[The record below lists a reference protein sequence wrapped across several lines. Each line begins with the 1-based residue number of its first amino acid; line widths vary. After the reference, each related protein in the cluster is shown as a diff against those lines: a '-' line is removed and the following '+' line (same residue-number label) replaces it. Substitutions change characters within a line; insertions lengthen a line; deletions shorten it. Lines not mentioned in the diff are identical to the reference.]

1 MSIKEEKVEIL
12 KKEEALK
19 LLKENCEA
27 YLEMNSQERSEG
39 LKINYL
45 LGLIKLSDNLK
56 IDDESF
62 IITFFDDILFKDL
75 NILKNRNLFSN
86 FISTFEKRKNQELFQ
101 KKLFALLK
109 EFGKEYN
116 LNSIY
121 FHQYLI
127 DISLYYIFTST
138 YVCEEKTKYI
148 EMIIDNDIKPFETQL
163 FKRIINKSEKL
174 IDNNKNKMHMLKCL
188 FNKFIDM
195 NKYKSCLILFM
206 KILDNVHGIYKNI
219 PKDIILELIKTTNN
233 KGFNHVIK
241 KTKEINDFL
250 IFNCLLLGN
259 LDERLF
265 ISEVDIDSFDTYLVN
280 LLNLL
285 ALKKDLNIDIFNKI
299 FNFYEKN
306 KYKNLNKVFYDVL
319 YYLSTYSYSNN
330 QQEFIFNCINIS
342 NTNIIYNKIIKN
354 HLFSLNKISSKL
366 RENQINNQNIEKF
379 FVENNISEKD
389 FNSNIHSLFSF
400 NNNLNN
406 TSFLN
411 HLNLFNY
418 IIESSFS
425 INKASENVIN
435 IHFYPKLLNKI
446 LILLNNLSL
455 ENSNKKLFEEILMFL
470 FNLISVLFNLY
481 FSENDLIFNED
492 YLIDSFVKIIEKSS
506 IDNKYLIIFPSLIN
520 IIKTIFFYEF
530 QNNNI
535 SSQSKIYNFIFNSLI
550 SNFSYNDSSCLNN
563 NQQNILIFKSIIIL
577 FADKNSS
584 KLQKKF
590 FSLDKLIDLVIKSNN
605 QKLIDSFLRFSE
617 ELSNYQE
624 KDNINLSQYSLNKYS
639 KFINDYI
646 NESFI
651 EIISEKFKE
660 SIMQK
665 RPNNIEYDE
674 NTYFI
679 INTISNIYNN
689 SCIKYKK
696 VTNDKL
702 KNFVELIDEFCRSKL
717 IIGVCDSLFV
727 SIERNESDMINIIK
741 NEDNI
746 LTKYYRLK
754 EAIDNLDYYI
764 YIKNNYFDKNI
775 QNNKISMCHYGIL
788 KSLSHLLSGY
798 LSNSIYIL
806 LNEENKDENKDKLE
820 ENLIYLLDYIKTK
833 ILLNETLNNTSYPVY
848 FINCIFSNKY
858 ILNYFII
865 YYSNYF
871 INQKAKEGE
880 QITLM
885 QEMYS
890 KNNAIL
896 NYIRQNPFFILFM
909 KDIINSFIEFDS
921 IFLVNKNSLIN
932 NKRNII
938 KVYEKKNAI
947 NSINKNEEK
956 SMSEYNENFKVMI
969 NSFFTKNFLD
979 ELFEKHYQLKSF
991 KNKQII
997 FLFLLDN
1004 SFLDIYFN
1012 LFGYLI
1018 NVDYTLIQVYSF
1030 IKIRALPIELNEK
1043 IIIFINKHFS
1053 LENFGN
1059 FIIGIINNGKIFK
1072 IFYKDKNIN
1081 TNYLYNL
1088 FSMTKNIIN
1097 NLIFHICEYKN
1108 INENLLSL
1116 FDKINEHI
1124 NSFLKINHNL
1134 ATLELY
1140 LFGKIINETL
1150 INLNQKLIQIENHNT
1165 EENSNLMN
1173 KISQINLIIDSL
1185 YSLIL
1190 PKFMKNIFIAFND
1203 IGNKNI
1209 NFEFFLDNAFFSFF
1223 ISLDI
1228 LSTIVDKK
1236 YYQILSSNIDSKL
1249 LNFFQEF
1256 QCFNKNNKYFV
1267 DLNYFNLFHEKYL
1280 ELRNDSF
1287 KKKFLEYLYLFSL
1300 FKGKQEEKNLKSVI
1314 IEFFGDYKDNKTK
1327 EDFIKYGYISC
1338 YFLSSIKKDSSSGNK
1353 NKNVPIINPGDFLI
1367 INYIGERFKDDEK
1380 SFQKNNTNISAKI

>member
-590 FSLDKLIDLVIKSNN
+590 FSLDKLNRFGHKIK
-605 QKLIDSFLRFSE
+605 
-617 ELSNYQE
+617 
-624 KDNINLSQYSLNKYS
+624 
-639 KFINDYI
+639 
-646 NESFI
+646 
-651 EIISEKFKE
+651 
-660 SIMQK
+660 
-665 RPNNIEYDE
+665 
-674 NTYFI
+674 
-679 INTISNIYNN
+679 
-689 SCIKYKK
+689 
-696 VTNDKL
+696 
-702 KNFVELIDEFCRSKL
+702 
-717 IIGVCDSLFV
+717 
-727 SIERNESDMINIIK
+727 
-741 NEDNI
+741 
-746 LTKYYRLK
+746 
-754 EAIDNLDYYI
+754 
-764 YIKNNYFDKNI
+764 
-775 QNNKISMCHYGIL
+775 
-788 KSLSHLLSGY
+788 
-798 LSNSIYIL
+798 
-806 LNEENKDENKDKLE
+806 
-820 ENLIYLLDYIKTK
+820 
-833 ILLNETLNNTSYPVY
+833 
-848 FINCIFSNKY
+848 
-858 ILNYFII
+858 
-865 YYSNYF
+865 
-871 INQKAKEGE
+871 
-880 QITLM
+880 
-885 QEMYS
+885 
-890 KNNAIL
+890 
-896 NYIRQNPFFILFM
+896 
-909 KDIINSFIEFDS
+909 
-921 IFLVNKNSLIN
+921 
-932 NKRNII
+932 
-938 KVYEKKNAI
+938 
-947 NSINKNEEK
+947 
-956 SMSEYNENFKVMI
+956 
-969 NSFFTKNFLD
+969 
-979 ELFEKHYQLKSF
+979 
-991 KNKQII
+991 
-997 FLFLLDN
+997 
-1004 SFLDIYFN
+1004 
-1012 LFGYLI
+1012 
-1018 NVDYTLIQVYSF
+1018 
-1030 IKIRALPIELNEK
+1030 
-1043 IIIFINKHFS
+1043 
-1053 LENFGN
+1053 
-1059 FIIGIINNGKIFK
+1059 
-1072 IFYKDKNIN
+1072 
-1081 TNYLYNL
+1081 
-1088 FSMTKNIIN
+1088 
-1097 NLIFHICEYKN
+1097 
-1108 INENLLSL
+1108 
-1116 FDKINEHI
+1116 
-1124 NSFLKINHNL
+1124 
-1134 ATLELY
+1134 
-1140 LFGKIINETL
+1140 
-1150 INLNQKLIQIENHNT
+1150 
-1165 EENSNLMN
+1165 
-1173 KISQINLIIDSL
+1173 
-1185 YSLIL
+1185 
-1190 PKFMKNIFIAFND
+1190 
-1203 IGNKNI
+1203 
-1209 NFEFFLDNAFFSFF
+1209 
-1223 ISLDI
+1223 
-1228 LSTIVDKK
+1228 
-1236 YYQILSSNIDSKL
+1236 
-1249 LNFFQEF
+1249 
-1256 QCFNKNNKYFV
+1256 
-1267 DLNYFNLFHEKYL
+1267 
-1280 ELRNDSF
+1280 
-1287 KKKFLEYLYLFSL
+1287 
-1300 FKGKQEEKNLKSVI
+1300 
-1314 IEFFGDYKDNKTK
+1314 
-1327 EDFIKYGYISC
+1327 
-1338 YFLSSIKKDSSSGNK
+1338 
-1353 NKNVPIINPGDFLI
+1353 
-1367 INYIGERFKDDEK
+1367 
-1380 SFQKNNTNISAKI
+1380 